1 MLSENCRLTVELVN
15 NLLGRERRRGV
26 LPDVE
31 RVVLD
36 SGE

>member
-1 MLSENCRLTVELVN
+1 MLSENYRLTIELAN
-15 NLLGRERRRGV
+15 DLLGRERRRRV